1 MRVCSLFRLQ
11 VALRVIKA
19 HEGPITTLVLCGGAL
34 ASGGADG
41 FVHLYAPP
49 EAAGGGAPPPPGQ
62 LERVHTYLFRHVD
75 ALHNPA
81 ARTASGGADANP
93 NAVTRVAPTEKKEKP
108 PPAASSTKPPTALPT
123 TSNGGVGAIRS
134 LCLVPLGAKRTAA
147 ANRRI
152 QIPTLYAG
160 TARCSLWRLEPQGGT
175 ELSCGHFG
183 EATGCARHPSEMG
196 AFASVGADKQLLLW
210 NAQQRQPMERLMLS
224 KPARCVAYSSD
235 GGLIGVGH
243 DDGSISVLRPKAK
256 PAGGGNAPNTGVV
269 AAQPPLPSHATGGSG
284 AIEVVSFAPGSS
296 AHGGYVACGSHDRMV
311 RIFELVPE
319 RAAGG
324 GGGQQQKPAL
334 GARIGARS
342 GAAPSGTGSTDAA
355 PRLKLVP
362 RFCCSG
368 HTSTVTHLDWS
379 SDGELLMSN
388 CAAHEILVWGVRDG
402 KRHAQPGKALA
413 ATHWHDWTCYL
424 GFPVQGIWPPGS
436 NPTDV
441 NAVHMTSD
449 RALLLC
455 AGDAGGLQLFNAPCV
470 VEGAPYVVGTGHCT
484 AITCCRFLLGDRTAV
499 STGGGDRSVMVWRL
513 VSAAG
518 GERERFEG
526 GARGGARAGVA
537 ALPSMPH
544 RTCMLNNPPTG

>member
-1 MRVCSLFRLQ
+1 MRREAPTVSSIC
-11 VALRVIKA
+11 
-19 HEGPITTLVLCGGAL
+19 TL
-34 ASGGADG
+34 
-41 FVHLYAPP
+41 P
-49 EAAGGGAPPPPGQ
+49 EAAGGGAPPPPGRWSACT
-62 LERVHTYLFRHVD
+62 LTSFATWMRCTTRPP
-75 ALHNPA
+75 ARRAA
-81 ARTASGGADANP
+81 ARRQPKRRDTRCTHRKEGEAAARGVFDEATDGATDDQQ
-93 NAVTRVAPTEKKEKP
+93 RR
-108 PPAASSTKPPTALPT
+108 
-123 TSNGGVGAIRS
+123 VGAIR
-134 LCLVPLGAKRTAA
+134 LALPGTLGAKRTAA

-324 GGGQQQKPAL
+324 GGQQQKPAL

-362 RFCCSG
+362 
-368 HTSTVTHLDWS
+368 
-379 SDGELLMSN
+379 
-388 CAAHEILVWGVRDG
+388 
-402 KRHAQPGKALA
+402 
-413 ATHWHDWTCYL
+413 
-424 GFPVQGIWPPGS
+424 
-436 NPTDV
+436 
-441 NAVHMTSD
+441 
-449 RALLLC
+449 ALLLLGPHLH
-455 AGDAGGLQLFNAPCV
+455 GDASRL
-470 VEGAPYVVGTGHCT
+470 E
-484 AITCCRFLLGDRTAV
+484 LG
-499 STGGGDRSVMVWRL
+499 W
-513 VSAAG
+513 
-518 GERERFEG
+518 
-526 GARGGARAGVA
+526 
-537 ALPSMPH
+537 
-544 RTCMLNNPPTG
+544 